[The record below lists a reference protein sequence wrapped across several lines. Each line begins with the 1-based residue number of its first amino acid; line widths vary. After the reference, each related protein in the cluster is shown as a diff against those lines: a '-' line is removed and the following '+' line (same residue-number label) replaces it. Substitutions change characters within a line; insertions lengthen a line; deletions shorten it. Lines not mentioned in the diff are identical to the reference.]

1 MKLDLTPL
9 IKREVKPID
18 FAAALGVEDL
28 RRAANE
34 SIDFMLDLI
43 ADLNDAD
50 VVFEPHDP
58 DADDPYAVAGEEHI
72 GWSVAHL
79 IAHVTAS
86 TEEWAAYSSILARGV
101 PYTKEPRL
109 RYETPWRDITTKA
122 QCVQRLEESRRMR
135 LAALDMWPDAPDL
148 HTTRELSERFIEKL
162 GEMNAPASF
171 LFGLMHEIEHHA
183 QLVDAATQAR
193 AARPVDGSGDDD
205 EENAA

>member
-9 IKREVKPID
+9 IQREVKPID
-18 FAAALGVEDL
+18 FAAELGVEAL

-43 ADLNDAD
+43 ADLDDAD

-58 DADDPYAVAGEEHI
+58 DAHDPYAVAGEDHI

-86 TEEWAAYSSILARGV
+86 TEEWAAYSSILARGIR
-101 PYTKEPRL
+101 YTKEPRL
-109 RYETPWRDITTKA
+109 RYETPWREITTQA

-148 HTTRELSERFIEKL
+148 DTTRELSERFIEVI
-162 GEMNAPASF
+162 GQINAPAAF
-171 LFGLMHEIEHHA
+171 LFGLMHEVEHHA
-183 QLVDAATQAR
+183 QLVDAANQAR
-193 AARPVDGSGDDD
+193 AARDGDGGDD
-205 EENAA
+205 EEDAA